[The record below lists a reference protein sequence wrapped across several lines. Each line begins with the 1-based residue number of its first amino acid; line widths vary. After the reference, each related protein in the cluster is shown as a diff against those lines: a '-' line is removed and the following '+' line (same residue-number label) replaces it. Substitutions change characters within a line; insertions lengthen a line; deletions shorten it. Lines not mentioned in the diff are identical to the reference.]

1 MPILLVTRDHT
12 DVVGRNA
19 EFPKIP
25 RRVLRF
31 RERRKY
37 PSYCFYKRFHDLVLF
52 RSKRSSKRP
61 PAMVFH
67 SDMEYAYAIDDI
79 LSTMIHP
86 IQRLVFS
93 VVLIALFTL
102 PRGGAQTRKP
112 TPPKSLRLYV
122 LDCGKITVANGDSM
136 GFKPGE
142 LATANMITPCFL
154 IVHPKGTMMWDTGEI
169 PDSAFASGV
178 SPATQG
184 AFTVDRPLLPQLAAI
199 GYTPADITF
208 LALSHY
214 HGDHVANANAFAG
227 STWIVQQGDRDAIF
241 APRPAN
247 APRMGAVPN
256 PAFFTDLANSK
267 TIVLNGEDHDV
278 FGDGTVVIKFTP
290 GHTPG
295 HQSLFLKLAKTGPVL
310 LSGDLYHYP
319 EEITYKRIP
328 SFDTDKE
335 QTAKSRA
342 MIEEFVKKNN
352 AQLWIQHDYT
362 AGIKRRIAPEFYE

>member
-1 MPILLVTRDHT
+1 MNHRLARFVSAAAVLTFLAILPF
-12 DVVGRNA
+12 G
-19 EFPKIP
+19 
-25 RRVLRF
+25 
-31 RERRKY
+31 
-37 PSYCFYKRFHDLVLF
+37 
-52 RSKRSSKRP
+52 
-61 PAMVFH
+61 
-67 SDMEYAYAIDDI
+67 
-79 LSTMIHP
+79 
-86 IQRLVFS
+86 FS
-93 VVLIALFTL
+93 
-102 PRGGAQTRKP
+102 QTRKA

-122 LDCGKITVANGDSM
+122 LDCGRITVANGDSM

-142 LATANMITPCFL
+142 LATANMVTPCFL

-178 SPATQG
+178 TPAKQG

-199 GYTPADITF
+199 GYTPADITY

-241 APRPAN
+241 ASRPENGPRL
-247 APRMGAVPN
+247 GAVAA
-256 PAFFTDLANSK
+256 PAYFTELAKSK
-267 TIVLNGEDHDV
+267 TIVLKGEDHDL
-278 FGDGTVVIKFTP
+278 FGDGSVVIKFTP

-295 HQSLFLKLAKTGPVL
+295 HQSLFLKLRKTGPIL

-328 SFDTDKE
+328 SFDFDKD
-335 QTAKSRA
+335 QTARSRA
-342 MIEEFVKKNN
+342 MIEDFVKKNH

-362 AGIKRRIAPEFYE
+362 AGIKRKIAPQFYE